1 MEVIK
6 LPLSA
11 LRRPERNMRI
21 HPEAQI
27 REYCRSLEMNGQL
40 KPIVID
46 EDNVIWIGNGLYEAM
61 VRCGFTEAACLV
73 KTGMTEAQKKKMM
86 MADNKIFDLGVDDI
100 GTFDAFLAELGDDL
114 DIPGYDEEILRSMVS
129 DVEEVTAALQE
140 YGVLDESELRQIQ
153 AAQEKKAQALAA
165 PVVPPA
171 PPAAP
176 ASPVSAPGTT
186 VTVTTMPQA
195 TSDERPS
202 VICPKCGERIWL

>member
-100 GTFDAFLAELGDDL
+100 GTFDAFIAELADDL

-129 DVEEVTAALQE
+129 DVDEVTAAMQE
-140 YGVLDESELRQIQ
+140 YGVLDETELRQIQ
-153 AAQEKKAQALAA
+153 TAQERKAQALAA
-165 PVVPPA
+165 PAAAPA
-171 PPAAP
+171 PPAPAAP
-176 ASPVSAPGTT
+176 VPSTT
-186 VTVTTMPQA
+186 VTVTTAQQTTP
-195 TSDERPS
+195 DERPS